1 MGKPIVCWR
10 CGAAVKPE
18 QRPIRR
24 LELCRS
30 CQADLHVCRLCWS
43 YNPRM
48 TGYCDH
54 DHAEPPL
61 DRERAN
67 FCQYFSPRPGAYSP
81 AGHDAEQGTRKGL
94 ESLFGATPEDANAK
108 ESNTAGCETKSDR
121 ARTELEQLFNKPSQ
135 DDG

>member
-18 QRPIRR
+18 QRPIKR
-24 LELCRS
+24 LEQCRR
-30 CQADLHVCRLCWS
+30 CQADLYVCRLCRS

-48 TGYCDH
+48 LGYCDH

-67 FCQYFSPRPGAYSP
+67 FCQYFTPRPDAWTP
-81 AGHDAEQGTRKGL
+81 AGNDAEQGARKEL
-94 ESLFGATPEDANAK
+94 DSLFGATPVDPAAQAADTSSK
-108 ESNTAGCETKSDR
+108 ETESER
-121 ARTELEQLFNKPSQ
+121 ARAEIERLFNKPPPGDS
-135 DDG
+135 

>member
-18 QRPIRR
+18 QRPITR
-24 LELCRS
+24 LELCRRCS
-30 CQADLHVCRLCWS
+30 ADLHVCRMCRS

-48 TGYCDH
+48 TGHCDH

-67 FCQYFSPRPGAYSP
+67 FCQYFKPRPGAYST
-81 AGHDAEQGTRKGL
+81 GEQDAEQGARKEL
-94 ESLFGATPEDANAK
+94 DSLFGVTPGDVAAP
-108 ESNTAGCETKSDR
+108 ETGTSSRETESDR
-121 ARTELEQLFNKPSQ
+121 ARAEIERLFNKPPP
-135 DDG
+135 DED

>member
-18 QRPIRR
+18 QRPITR
-24 LELCRS
+24 LEQCFRCS
-30 CQADLHVCRLCWS
+30 ADLHVCRLCRS

-67 FCQYFSPRPGAYSP
+67 FCQYFKPRPGAYAP
-81 AGHDAEQGTRKGL
+81 GEQDAEQGARKEL
-94 ESLFGATPEDANAK
+94 DSLFGATPEDAAAPETGTSTRET
-108 ESNTAGCETKSDR
+108 ESEQ
-121 ARTELEQLFNKPSQ
+121 ARTEIERLFNKPPQ
-135 DDG
+135 DEN